1 VRGYGKGAWPARFSL
16 YSDSLP
22 EALDITRMV
31 ISSNT
36 SAMVEAVARG
46 IPTISLMRQTLLSQD
61 MFGKINNEL
70 VSYCYTKDELISSIR
85 KYLELTDEEVMHF
98 RDLGKTVRELY
109 FSPITRETMQ
119 PFLGDQAVP
128 AEIPAG
134 SR

>member
-1 VRGYGKGAWPARFSL
+1 
-16 YSDSLP
+16 
-22 EALDITRMV
+22 
-31 ISSNT
+31 
-36 SAMVEAVARG
+36 
-46 IPTISLMRQTLLSQD
+46 MRQTLLSQD